1 MNNRDQE
8 VAPTRLKTMKKLL
21 LLIPLILGLIY
32 GHAHIFGSSDGTDEP
47 TTTDGWVYGKIEY
60 PHDVL
65 TPRDYFLLLRAHP
78 QAKVPMITGGYATT
92 DVYVHVRLRGISIP
106 RALQNPDDRH
116 RPHIYIDRERQR
128 WNTAMQYVWNTMQ
141 PNRTFRVGNFAVLET
156 DQLLE
161 ADIEFLLGGTWINLA
176 NTMINDEIART
187 PQEEFD
193 WDWGTRGIGPTN
205 PNIPQ

>member
-1 MNNRDQE
+1 
-8 VAPTRLKTMKKLL
+8 MKKLL
-21 LLIPLILGLIY
+21 LLIPILIILIY

-47 TTTDGWVYGKIEY
+47 NITQITNGWVYGKIEY

-92 DVYVHVRLRGISIP
+92 DVYVKVRLRGVSTP
-106 RALQNPDDRH
+106 RALHNPDDRH
-116 RPHIYIDRERQR
+116 RPHIYLDRERER
-128 WNTAMQYVWNTMQ
+128 WNTAMRYVWNVMH
-141 PNRTFRVGNFAVLET
+141 PNKTFRVGNFEVLET

-161 ADIEFLLGGTWINLA
+161 ADIEFLLGGTWISLA
-176 NTMINDEIART
+176 NTMVNDEIART

-205 PNIPQ
+205 PNIPR